1 MSNVLEMPLI
11 SGCSVDK
18 CILRIQLFNGQV
30 MKSWCVCVYVF
41 MYMQQT
47 DIFIISFILFD

>member
-18 CILRIQLFNGQV
+18 CILRIQLFNGQG
-30 MKSWCVCVYVF
+30 MKSWCVCIYVHAANI
-41 MYMQQT
+41 